1 MGDIPAS
8 NIDMSVDPKHPPTDF
23 NHKQWLDLRNFLWK
37 NGRPFQKSKTDQRKH
52 IYDFARYMSHVQE
65 NYVHDPPKCTGYLTT
80 IGNHARLCVESAAIF
95 LKPANLT
102 WTKNGAGHATLAT
115 KIPDLNNWYAADPLA
130 RTITNPNRA
139 HANGVMAALNWYGN
153 RASHVEMADI
163 RPDEKSKIVG
173 LIFRLGEVIKNV
185 FERKYLSGGPM
196 NLKNLSIPELQAL
209 ILAAQNELKRRL
221 ATAKQNNAG
230 NFGKVLQTWGDDPS
244 TYASTANQTVQQLT
258 TLSSEMNGLN
268 GDLSAAK
275 AEEAKEKTNGNF
287 QAAKK
292 AQTEVRRLKGELDK
306 KKADR
311 EELGKSR
318 ITDVEHAIHAILIQ
332 QAELEQKIKR
342 ALDKGDYDAAD
353 QHQKNKIHLKDAM
366 AKIKKIHAHLVNV
379 LQKVFACN
387 KPLSLHI

>member
-1 MGDIPAS
+1 
-8 NIDMSVDPKHPPTDF
+8 
-23 NHKQWLDLRNFLWK
+23 
-37 NGRPFQKSKTDQRKH
+37 
-52 IYDFARYMSHVQE
+52 
-65 NYVHDPPKCTGYLTT
+65 
-80 IGNHARLCVESAAIF
+80 
-95 LKPANLT
+95 
-102 WTKNGAGHATLAT
+102 
-115 KIPDLNNWYAADPLA
+115 
-130 RTITNPNRA
+130 
-139 HANGVMAALNWYGN
+139 
-153 RASHVEMADI
+153 
-163 RPDEKSKIVG
+163 
-173 LIFRLGEVIKNV
+173 
-185 FERKYLSGGPM
+185 M

-379 LQKVFACN
+379 LQKAKKAGYSAKQAKNAGYTAKQAKEAGYSVAELLQAAFHLPKVPHVTVTGCSSQHGSGRCKPENTLHDDSKDDRYWWRSASN
-387 KPLSLHI
+387 KDHDQWIDYSFNGQRYAITQVRINGGDRSYGVRTVQVREIPSLKVLHTFVTKEGYQYETHTVEGVNADKIRLHFVDSHGNRGAMTVRHVEFLGF